1 MLRLTVLLVARAK
14 SKGVSY
20 EQVTLHLED
29 SLRKERRRRSEAQ
42 EGFTAAG
49 WCGGSRT
56 NSLDQE
62 EAHTIGHCGRPRGA
76 ILSGQY

>member
-49 WCGGSRT
+49 SRT